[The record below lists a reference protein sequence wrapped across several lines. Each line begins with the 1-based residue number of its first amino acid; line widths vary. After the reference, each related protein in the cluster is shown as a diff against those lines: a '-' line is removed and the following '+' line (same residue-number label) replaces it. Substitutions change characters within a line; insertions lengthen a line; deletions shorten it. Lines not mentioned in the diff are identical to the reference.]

1 MYEVLKRGHVPPRYG
16 VYVERKDM
24 TQRIRRE
31 LVKLRETDGWVLVHG
46 MAGFGKTVLAAEAVR
61 NAAFLREN
69 FPG

>member
-1 MYEVLKRGHVPPRYG
+1 M
-16 VYVERKDM
+16 ERKDM